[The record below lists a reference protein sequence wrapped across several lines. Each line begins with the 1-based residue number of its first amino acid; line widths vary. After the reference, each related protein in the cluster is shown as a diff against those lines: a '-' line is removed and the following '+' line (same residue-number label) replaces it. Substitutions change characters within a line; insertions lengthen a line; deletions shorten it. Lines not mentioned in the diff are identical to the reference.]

1 MKALFLI
8 VAIYI
13 CSLSLIRADENLV
26 ALEYAEISGDVTRGW
41 FASTEAIREAS
52 DSTPTFQEVLGR
64 ATKYLD
70 EEVKQLQS
78 GPLGESLRDVAS
90 WSFTRARVIPVDLN
104 RTRRTP
110 SEWKSGSSAGFF
122 YLLAFWAL
130 DEEGSSIEL
139 KEIGILSDLSIIE
152 LTELHST
159 DAEKEWEGHMKA
171 EIDGHQQDEALK
183 P

>member
-1 MKALFLI
+1 MKAYFLI
-8 VAIYI
+8 LAIYI
-13 CSLSLIRADENLV
+13 FPLSLIHADENLV
-26 ALEYAEISGDVTRGW
+26 ALEYSEINGDLTRGW
-41 FASTEAIREAS
+41 FASSEVIRRAS

-64 ATKYLD
+64 ATRYLD
-70 EEVKQLQS
+70 EEVRQLRS

-90 WSFTRARVIPVDLN
+90 WSFARGRVIPVDLN
-104 RTRRTP
+104 RTRQTP
-110 SEWKSGSSAGFF
+110 SEWKSGNAAGFF

-152 LTELHST
+152 LAELHST
-159 DAEKEWEGHMKA
+159 DAEREWEGHMKA